1 MRLRSAETLRA
12 LMRQQSLSLGALAS
26 AAQCSK
32 SFVSHL
38 LSGRRSS
45 CTDELASR
53 IAWALDVPVHVIF
66 VPSKSISDRQA
77 AHRRLPPATSE
88 PDSTGYQPDA
98 PGGRRGRPPVIEQRA
113 RLGSRC
119 AWVTQRVLSGDR
131 GKAVGWLTSS
141 LHRRPPAAPPPPGR
155 AGRTATGM
163 TSPGPEVTRHATA
176 KP

>member
-12 LMRQQSLSLGALAS
+12 LMRQQNLSLGALAS

-38 LSGRRSS
+38 LSGRRNS

-53 IAWALDVPVHVIF
+53 IAWALDVPVHVLF

-77 AHRRLPPATSE
+77 AHRRLPSATSE
-88 PDSTGYQPDA
+88 SDPSGYQTDA
-98 PGGRRGRPPVIEQRA
+98 SGGDRRAGPPEQRA
-113 RLGSRC
+113 RFASRC
-119 AWVTQRVLSGDR
+119 AWVTQRVLSGGR
-131 GKAVGWLTSS
+131 GTAVGWLTSS
-141 LHRRPPAAPPPPGR
+141 LHRRPPGSPARIAAGI
-155 AGRTATGM
+155 
-163 TSPGPEVTRHATA
+163 TSPVPEVARNATA

>member
-12 LMRQQSLSLGALAS
+12 LMRQQDLSLGALAS

-38 LSGRRSS
+38 LSGRRNS

-53 IAWALDVPVHVIF
+53 IAWVLDVPVHVLF
-66 VPSKSISDRQA
+66 VPSKSITDRQA
-77 AHRRLPPATSE
+77 AHRRLPPATGG

-98 PGGRRGRPPVIEQRA
+98 PRSYGARPSEQRA
-113 RLGSRC
+113 RFSSRC

-141 LHRRPPAAPPPPGR
+141 LHRRPPGSTAGVAAGP
-155 AGRTATGM
+155 
-163 TSPGPEVTRHATA
+163 TSAGPEVTRHATA
-176 KP
+176 

>member
-12 LMRQQSLSLGALAS
+12 LMRQQNLSLGALAS

-53 IAWALDVPVHVIF
+53 IAWALDVPVHVLF
-66 VPSKSISDRQA
+66 VPSKSITDRQA
-77 AHRRLPPATSE
+77 AHRRLPPATSDAD
-88 PDSTGYQPDA
+88 PSGYHPDA
-98 PGGRRGRPPVIEQRA
+98 PGGGRARPLEQRA
-113 RLGSRC
+113 PFISRC

-131 GKAVGWLTSS
+131 GQAVGWLTGS
-141 LHRRPPAAPPPPGR
+141 LHRRPPAASPGR
-155 AGRTATGM
+155 PAGLA
-163 TSPGPEVTRHATA
+163 SPAAEVTRHAAA